1 MRHLVLATMLI
12 VGLAPRGSAQE
23 LERVGQEKDAGT
35 AQNAPANRAINP
47 EEIMRTFQTIQVQT
61 GTWLAK
67 PEMCEGALQKRKE
80 FDKWGLFFL
89 RNRSADVFLK
99 IDHQPGW
106 FYYQYSFE
114 HARSGLV
121 LASGNVTAWDGPAAC
136 GKVAD
141 ILVEKLK
148 KVRSTGEDGEKN
160 KKEKEK
166 GKDKPQE
173 KDKEKDSRKDE
184 PRGSAGRGGCS

>member
-1 MRHLVLATMLI
+1 MRQILLAVILAT
-12 VGLAPRGSAQE
+12 GAGSEGVAQE
-23 LERVGQEKDAGT
+23 LERVGQEKDAGA
-35 AQNAPANRAINP
+35 AQSAPANRAVNP

-80 FDKWGLFFL
+80 FEKWGLFFL

-114 HARSGLV
+114 HARTGLV

-141 ILVEKLK
+141 ILVERLK
-148 KVRSTGEDGEKN
+148 KVRSTGEDGDKN

-166 GKDKPQE
+166 EKE
-173 KDKEKDSRKDE
+173 KDKEKDKPNNR
-184 PRGSAGRGGCS
+184 PRA